1 MISYIIP
8 TRDRP
13 EELARTL
20 RSIAALGDHAESG
33 GAEVI
38 VVDNASRERPVVV
51 ARAGDVPVRLVT
63 LRENLGAAARNVG
76 ARRADRRSGWLVMLD
91 DDSAPLD
98 GSFLSGLA
106 SVPERVGAVSADIVL
121 PDGSRERG
129 GLPEV
134 FVGCGVA
141 VRAGVFRGLG
151 GYDVSFGYYAEEYD
165 FSARLIGAGYGVRFE
180 PGFRVLHRKA
190 AHGRDFGV
198 ILSRLVRNNGWVIA
212 RYAPDGELDGAMGAM
227 LDRYGAIARGEGVE
241 GAYESARRE
250 LRATVGGQP
259 RAALDGSGWARFT
272 GLASARAALAS
283 SAATGRASLVEPGK
297 HAEVVRR
304 ALEERGLSVV
314 EDGDDAGVR
323 VIATLSPGPM
333 LDAMSRH
340 GLDGRVIAPWVEAER
355 FRPVRRASAA

>member
-1 MISYIIP
+1 MISYLIP

-20 RSIAALGDHAESG
+20 GSIAALGDHAETG

-38 VVDNASRERPVVV
+38 VVDNASRERPVVL

-76 ARRADRRSGWLVMLD
+76 ARRADGRSAWLVMLD
-91 DDSAPLD
+91 DDSAPVD
-98 GSFLSGLA
+98 GAFLSRLS
-106 SVPERVGAVSADIVL
+106 SVPAGVGAVSADIAL

-134 FVGCGVA
+134 FVGCGAA
-141 VRAGVFRGLG
+141 VRAGVFRDLG
-151 GYDVSFGYYAEEYD
+151 GYDGSFGYYAEEYD
-165 FSARLIGAGYGVRFE
+165 FSARLIASGFSVRFE
-180 PGFRVLHRKA
+180 PAFRVLHRKA

-212 RYAPDGELDGAMGAM
+212 RYAPDDELDGAMGAM
-227 LDRYGAIARGEGVE
+227 LERYGAVAQREGVT

-250 LRATVGGQP
+250 LRATLGAQP
-259 RAALDGSGWARFT
+259 RMALDAAGWARFT
-272 GLASARAALAS
+272 GL
-283 SAATGRASLVEPGK
+283 SAAREALRALGPAGAGRVSLVEPGK

-304 ALEERGLSVV
+304 AVEERGLSVA
-314 EDGDDAGVR
+314 DGAGVR

-333 LDAMSRH
+333 LDAMARLGS
-340 GLDGRVIAPWVEAER
+340 DARVIAPWMEAER
-355 FRPVRRASAA
+355 FRPVGRAAAA